1 MCQREG
7 QEMEIERE
15 RGRQRTLSII
25 LAHSSVS
32 IDSMRYNNIVYRIW
46 HMVICKAH
54 LPNDS
59 YSIVALS
66 RTKTYK
72 QQQIVKKTTT
82 KQKQYHKKM
91 KKTTTKA
98 SKMFDRWLSQGLL

>member
-7 QEMEIERE
+7 DRRV
-15 RGRQRTLSII
+15 RGRSLSII

-32 IDSMRYNNIVYRIW
+32 IDTSSMRYNIVYRIW

-54 LPNDS
+54 LANDS
-59 YSIVALS
+59 YRFVALT

-72 QQQIVKKTTT
+72 KQQKIVKKKTT
-82 KQKQYHKKM
+82 KNKNI
-91 KKTTTKA
+91 TK
-98 SKMFDRWLSQGLL
+98 R

>member
-72 QQQIVKKTTT
+72 QQQIVKKTTK

>member
-7 QEMEIERE
+7 DRRV
-15 RGRQRTLSII
+15 RGRSLSII

-32 IDSMRYNNIVYRIW
+32 IDSMRYNIVYRIW

-54 LPNDS
+54 LANDS
-59 YSIVALS
+59 YRFVALT

-72 QQQIVKKTTT
+72 KQQQIVEKKKQQKT
-82 KQKQYHKKM
+82 KISQKDEKSNNNNNNKSIQNVRSL
-91 KKTTTKA
+91 A
-98 SKMFDRWLSQGLL
+98 

>member
-7 QEMEIERE
+7 DRRV
-15 RGRQRTLSII
+15 RGRSLSII

-32 IDSMRYNNIVYRIW
+32 IDSMRYNIVYRIW

-54 LPNDS
+54 LANDS
-59 YSIVALS
+59 YRFVALT

-72 QQQIVKKTTT
+72 KQQQQIVKKKQQKNKNIT
-82 KQKQYHKKM
+82 K
-91 KKTTTKA
+91 
-98 SKMFDRWLSQGLL
+98 R